1 MTQLSL
7 IHRWTLTD
15 SENERLLLE
24 NDDSLQDKFSQ
35 HLNHN
40 VKQTKKKYHHDE
52 IPFRK
57 ILVNT
62 GQNKYHRN

>member
-40 VKQTKKKYHHDE
+40 MKQTKKNHHDE